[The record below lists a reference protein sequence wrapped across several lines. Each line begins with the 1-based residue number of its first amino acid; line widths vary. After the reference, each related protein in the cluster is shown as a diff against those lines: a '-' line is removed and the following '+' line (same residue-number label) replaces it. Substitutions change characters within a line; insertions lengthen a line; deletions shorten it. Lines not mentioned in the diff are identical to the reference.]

1 MDNLH
6 RLEEET
12 KQNYLKIVLK
22 ALIER
27 IWEAC
32 ATLVADWPDWQGLIS
47 STKQMRRREICFK
60 LTINLH
66 TTAQCNTQGGQVNTL
81 HGGLHQ
87 PGAVHSVHCSSSF
100 GDDLQGR
107 QLIEHGGPGAQPE
120 SGVIITAV
128 YLTHKNFDR
137 SDGSFR
143 QRVFSIM
150 GQWLVA
156 LSSPS

>member
-1 MDNLH
+1 
-6 RLEEET
+6 
-12 KQNYLKIVLK
+12 
-22 ALIER
+22 
-27 IWEAC
+27 
-32 ATLVADWPDWQGLIS
+32 
-47 STKQMRRREICFK
+47 MRRREICFK

-66 TTAQCNTQGGQVNTL
+66 KTAQSKTQGGQVNTL
-81 HGGLHQ
+81 HCGLHQ

-120 SGVIITAV
+120 SGVIIIAV

-143 QRVFSIM
+143 QRLFSVHYNRPVTCRSFFSIIEIF
-150 GQWLVA
+150 LF
-156 LSSPS
+156 LRFETDKNSRLK